1 MLGSKTT
8 APRGVGPVPKQ
19 TRMRHDPVQTV
30 ALESMACRED
40 GMPQD
45 RDAFSHSRI
54 LVTILGHAV
63 RSRAWPVQRM
73 ACCAV
78 ACLTQE
84 KPREPSATPSPVKK
98 FAK

>member
-40 GMPQD
+40 GMLCG
-45 RDAFSHSRI
+45 RMFDA
-54 LVTILGHAV
+54 
-63 RSRAWPVQRM
+63 
-73 ACCAV
+73 
-78 ACLTQE
+78 
-84 KPREPSATPSPVKK
+84 REAEGALSNPKPVKK